1 MRGAALLLVAAL
13 AAGCVDRG
21 AGGPPSAAEAQ
32 TETEAAAEPQP
43 SGPAADPHG
52 DLACDEET
60 RAAIDE
66 TIDAQLAAFADDDFE
81 TALGLASEQFRDAF
95 DVDRFRAT
103 IEDDYPV
110 VADAVGHTSD
120 LCVRQGAAA
129 QLLVTVEGRDGSEQ
143 ELVYT
148 MTREGD
154 AWRVAGA
161 EGTAEPDAPVV

>member
-1 MRGAALLLVAAL
+1 MRGAALLLVAVL
-13 AAGCVDRG
+13 AAGCVDG
-21 AGGPPSAAEAQ
+21 EADAPPTAAGAEA
-32 TETEAAAEPQP
+32 EADPQP

-60 RAAIDE
+60 RAAIDA

-81 TALGLASEQFRDAF
+81 TALGLASDGFRDAF

-103 IEDDYPV
+103 IEGDYPA

-120 LCVRQGAAA
+120 VCVRQGGSA
-129 QLLVTVEGRDGSEQ
+129 QLLVTVEGRTGSLQ

-161 EGTAEPDAPVV
+161 EGTAQPDAPVV